1 MSGGARAAVKTSH
14 LELVNCSGD
23 PLVFSVPT
31 ADHPHMS
38 VSGGAPGLCLDN
50 PAADAHLGVS
60 ASDTELQLWSC
71 NDTRLDAQQN
81 MRFFLTTDRVN
92 STEGTIRPVKNP
104 SMCMSVSQAK
114 VGAPVEMQA
123 CTCKTCR
130 ESFMLRVVNSAGS
143 KVASSVRL
151 LKYNENGNAELTEK
165 QDVEKQGTA
174 DEVDED
180 APEFDDKQMR
190 MIVDATID
198 GFVKSESSTSQT
210 QFVEGVA
217 DKIKRMYTPG
227 AGQQYSRRQARK
239 LTEALKSNVCES
251 FRELYGQVTATCA
264 RALKQNEGAG

>member
-1 MSGGARAAVKTSH
+1 
-14 LELVNCSGD
+14 
-23 PLVFSVPT
+23 
-31 ADHPHMS
+31 
-38 VSGGAPGLCLDN
+38 
-50 PAADAHLGVS
+50 
-60 ASDTELQLWSC
+60 
-71 NDTRLDAQQN
+71 
-81 MRFFLTTDRVN
+81 
-92 STEGTIRPVKNP
+92 
-104 SMCMSVSQAK
+104 MSVSQAK
-114 VGAPVEMQA
+114 VGALVEMQA

-130 ESFMLRVVNSAGS
+130 ESFMLRVVNGAGPT
-143 KVASSVRL
+143 VASAVRL

-165 QDVEKQGTA
+165 QDVEKQGTT